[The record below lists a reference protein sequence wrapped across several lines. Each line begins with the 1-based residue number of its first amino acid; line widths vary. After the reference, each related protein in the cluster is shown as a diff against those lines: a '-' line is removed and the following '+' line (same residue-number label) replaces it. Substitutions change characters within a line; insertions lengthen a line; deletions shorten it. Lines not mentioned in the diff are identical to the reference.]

1 MKLFEID
8 ADLSDIRDE
17 VKGLVLANK
26 AAGIMKV
33 TPDQM
38 IFDLRRSGHNIDRD
52 ELLLLLK
59 NMPGISTA
67 SGKEI
72 NFAKTTPDEK
82 QQKKDDDTVKKMSR
96 SQLDRNI

>member
-8 ADLSDIRDE
+8 ADLNDIRDE

-26 AAGIMKV
+26 AAGVMTV
-33 TPDQM
+33 TPDQI

-82 QQKKDDDTVKKMSR
+82 QQKKDDDTVKRMSR